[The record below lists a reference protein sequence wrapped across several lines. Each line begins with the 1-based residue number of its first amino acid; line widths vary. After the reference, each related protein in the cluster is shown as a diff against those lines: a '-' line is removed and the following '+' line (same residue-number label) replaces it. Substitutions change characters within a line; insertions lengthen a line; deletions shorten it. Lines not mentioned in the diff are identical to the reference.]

1 MKITTYLPAVALLT
15 FAVSCSPQAGGDGY
29 DVANPYAAPD
39 YSDEYGTAY
48 VPGDVNPAYDS
59 PAVYEEAVQTTTPEV
74 SAPVRPASPKVHT
87 VGRGD
92 TLWGL
97 SKQYGVSVASIKSA
111 NNLTRDTIVLG
122 AKLKIPAK

>member
-1 MKITTYLPAVALLT
+1 MKITTYLPVVAMVS
-15 FAVSCSPQAGGDGY
+15 FAISCSPQSGGDGY

-48 VPGDVNPAYDS
+48 VPSDVNPAYDA
-59 PAVYEEAVQTTTPEV
+59 PAVYEESVQTAPEV
-74 SAPVRPASPKVHT
+74 SAPPVQSSSPKVHT

-97 SKQYGVSVASIKSA
+97 SKQYGVSVAAIKSA
-111 NNLTRDTIVLG
+111 NGLTRDTIVLG